1 MSSDELERELSERL
15 TEGEMQEEDRE
26 VRERRLIPS
35 KYEVRI
41 QAEHD
46 PIVEETQHYRKL
58 AKELDDRYDKYLERT
73 KQNKPNDDAN
83 NNSTDPNSPV
93 ENKSNNNHTQ

>member
-26 VRERRLIPS
+26 ARERRLIQS

-46 PIVEETQHYRKL
+46 PIVEETLHYRKL

-73 KQNKPNDDAN
+73 KHSDTDNSDPDDSDN
-83 NNSTDPNSPV
+83 QS
-93 ENKSNNNHTQ
+93 K